1 MAAGYVET
9 NGVRLWYE
17 ELGRPDG
24 APVLLVMGR
33 GRRWSGGH
41 PS

>member
-1 MAAGYVET
+1 MAAGYADT

-17 ELGRPDG
+17 VSGRPDG
-24 APVLLVMGR
+24 APLLLVMGA

-41 PS
+41 AS

>member
-1 MAAGYVET
+1 MAAGYVDT

-24 APVLLVMGR
+24 APVLLVMGA
-33 GRRWSGGH
+33 GRRALL
-41 PS
+41 PNA